1 MRRLW
6 VGLRWAVVFLAGA
19 VLGGIVV
26 GWFLREIGT
35 YQRDLFRLSTV
46 LWESEEALDQY
57 AHGDPECA
65 AAFLEH
71 HSSVLRFYVET
82 DTESVLGPGKRV
94 YAVDLA
100 VSYERLARLADAIGD
115 AEAAAAWREKAIGM
129 VRAGEVE
136 GVPSYGRLVSFV
148 DRMDQHFDG
157 DRMVE
162 EFGYLPLR
170 SGETSAP
177 GKIGPGAE
185 HR

>member
-6 VGLRWAVVFLAGA
+6 GGLRWAVVLLAGA
-19 VLGGIVV
+19 VLGGFVV
-26 GWFLREIGT
+26 GWFLREVGA
-35 YQRDLFRLSTV
+35 YERDLFRLSTV
-46 LWESEEALDQY
+46 QWESEEAMAQY
-57 AHGDPECA
+57 ANGDPECA

-71 HSSVLRFYVET
+71 YASVLRFYVDSGAET
-82 DTESVLGPGKRV
+82 IFVPDKDD

-100 VSYERLARLADAIGD
+100 VSYERLARLADATGD
-115 AEAAAAWREKAIGM
+115 AEAAAAWREKARGM

-157 DRMVE
+157 DRMME

-170 SGETSAP
+170 SGEASAS
-177 GKIGPGAE
+177 GKTGPGVE
-185 HR
+185 RP